1 MIDNDRDKIDDLFRS
16 KLYDFETETMP
27 DDWDLIAS
35 RLSATKARPVRRA
48 LHYWTAAAAISLL
61 VISGA
66 VYWFKS
72 AKDAAVIVQTI
83 QEKTE
88 VIEQSIQS
96 GTNLSSAFIH
106 QEEAAVTSSAP
117 VKADKPVVAALHTRQ
132 SVERFVHAPS
142 ASEILEEQIGDEITE
157 DIESIDI
164 AEKEE
169 LENYSAEIE
178 VETVS
183 ASFQNIKKE
192 KAEAEAEVSG
202 KRWGFGMGAG
212 GVTTGSSNSLNTYAF
227 KNTSLEDV
235 TLMQYNSPYFN
246 EQAAKT
252 NIKHKMPFSFGMGVS
267 YKLTERLALQSGL
280 NYSYLTSSWETNG
293 AYYGKTKQKLHYIGI
308 PLSLNY
314 TIAQWHNVQWYASA
328 GAMAEINVAGK
339 LDTKLYKGEDILAHE
354 TERVRM
360 KELLW
365 SVNAKT
371 GLSYPLIRF
380 LSVYAEAGVGYYFDN
395 GSDMETIRSE
405 KPFNVNLQAGF
416 RLGF

>member
-16 KLYDFETETMP
+16 KLYDFEVETMP
-27 DDWDLIAS
+27 DDWEQIS
-35 RLSATKARPVRRA
+35 EQLSVSQIRPIRRA
-48 LHYWTAAAAISLL
+48 LRYWTAAAAVSLL

-72 AKDAAVIVQTI
+72 EKDAVVIVQTV

-96 GTNLSSAFIH
+96 GTNLSSSFMY
-106 QEEAAVTSSAP
+106 QEEATVTSSAP
-117 VKADKPVVAALHTRQ
+117 VKADKPVVAVLHTRQ
-132 SVERFVHAPS
+132 SVERFVHAPVS
-142 ASEILEEQIGDEITE
+142 APEILEEQTGDEKTE

-164 AEKEE
+164 AEKDE
-169 LENYSAEIE
+169 LENDSAEIE

-183 ASFQNIKKE
+183 MSFQNIKKE
-192 KAEAEAEVSG
+192 KSEVSG

-252 NIKHKMPFSFGMGVS
+252 NIKHKMPFSFGMGIS
-267 YKLTERLALQSGL
+267 YKLTDRLALQSGL

-293 AYYGKTKQKLHYIGI
+293 AYYGKTKQKLHYLGI

-314 TIAQWHNVQWYASA
+314 TIAQWNNIQWYASA
-328 GAMAEINVAGK
+328 GVMTEINVAGK
-339 LDTKLYKGEDILAHE
+339 LDTKLYKGEDVLAHE
-354 TERVRM
+354 TERIRM

-371 GLSYPLIRF
+371 GLSYPLVRF

-395 GSDMETIRSE
+395 GSDIETVRSE